1 MFRFGVLFF
10 ALILPSVVFA
20 QSATNQPVNTPV
32 NAPVNAN
39 DNSLLQEQ
47 AAICASYA
55 RLMEYSGLLEKT
67 QGELWRER
75 RFFAGAML
83 RSTISNATNI
93 QPSNANIDSIITEYS
108 TWMIDLFT
116 ANAVQD
122 NQDKLA
128 EKDKLKDYIES
139 FCTGLFNN
147 ADKAIVKVRPDL
159 FIGVKAENP
168 NSATPSLVS
177 EAEINQ
183 LLQENIKLQ
192 KNLKQLENRLSEQD
206 KALKL
211 AEAKAEIA
219 EQMLKNEVTASE
231 MKQVSQ
237 SKTAQPKTAQSATD
251 QSNRS
256 RTASSTS
263 DQVDAQLTETLM
275 PPPLKPPLPLNL
287 AAKDGDVIDTPPPL
301 PPEEVGLTQVQLAS
315 YSTVKNA
322 ENGLNVLAKEMPDG
336 AGVSLKITTARLSSG
351 KNVFRIVS
359 SAIPVETAKKICTHY
374 WAQQYACIIKMTKA
388 S

>member
-1 MFRFGVLFF
+1 MVSFVTLLLF
-10 ALILPSVVFA
+10 LIMPTLVSA
-20 QSATNQPVNTPV
+20 QTVAETSA
-32 NAPVNAN
+32 NAPSSQAASAPSN

-83 RSTISNATNI
+83 RSTIANATNA
-93 QPSNANIDSIITEYS
+93 QPSNSDIDGIITEYS

-122 NQDKLA
+122 NPEKLQ
-128 EKDKLKDYIES
+128 EKDKLKDYVES

-168 NSATPSLVS
+168 NSATPSLLS
-177 EAEINQ
+177 EDQTNK
-183 LLQENIKLQ
+183 LLQENMKLQ
-192 KNLKQLENRLSEQD
+192 QRLKEIESQLKDQD
-206 KALKL
+206 KALKM

-219 EQMLKNEVTASE
+219 EQMLKDEVAE
-231 MKQVSQ
+231 AEIQ
-237 SKTAQPKTAQSATD
+237 KTANGQKAQNANQASSS
-251 QSNRS
+251 SNRS
-256 RTASSTS
+256 DT
-263 DQVDAQLTETLM
+263 VDAQLTETLAV
-275 PPPLKPPLPLNL
+275 PPQKPPLPLDL
-287 AAKDGDVIDTPPPL
+287 AAQDGDVIATEPTL
-301 PPEEVGLTQVQLAS
+301 APEEVGLTQVQLAS
-315 YSTVKNA
+315 YSSIKNA
-322 ENGLNVLAKEMPDG
+322 ENGLNILAKEMPDDID
-336 AGVSLKITTARLSSG
+336 ASLQITTAKLASG
-351 KNVFRIVS
+351 KNVFRVVS
-359 SAIPVETAKKICTHY
+359 SAVSVDTAKMICTHY
-374 WAQQYACIIKMTKA
+374 WAQQYACIIKMTSK

>member
-1 MFRFGVLFF
+1 MVRFVTLLLF
-10 ALILPSVVFA
+10 LIMPTLVSA
-20 QSATNQPVNTPV
+20 QTVAETSA
-32 NAPVNAN
+32 NAPSSQAASAPSN

-83 RSTISNATNI
+83 RSTIANATNA
-93 QPSNANIDSIITEYS
+93 QPSNSDIDGIITEYS

-122 NQDKLA
+122 NPEKLQ
-128 EKDKLKDYIES
+128 EKDKLKDYVES

-168 NSATPSLVS
+168 NSATPSLLS
-177 EAEINQ
+177 EDQTNK
-183 LLQENIKLQ
+183 LLQENMKLQ
-192 KNLKQLENRLSEQD
+192 QRLKEIESQLKDQD
-206 KALKL
+206 KALKM

-219 EQMLKNEVTASE
+219 KQMLKDEVVEAE
-231 MKQVSQ
+231 IQ
-237 SKTAQPKTAQSATD
+237 KTANGQQAQNTNQASSS
-251 QSNRS
+251 SNRS
-256 RTASSTS
+256 DT
-263 DQVDAQLTETLM
+263 VDAQLTETLAV
-275 PPPLKPPLPLNL
+275 PPQKPPLPLDL
-287 AAKDGDVIDTPPPL
+287 AAQDGDVIATEPTL
-301 PPEEVGLTQVQLAS
+301 APEEVGLTQVQLAS
-315 YSTVKNA
+315 YSSIKNA
-322 ENGLNVLAKEMPDG
+322 ENGLNILAKKMPEDID
-336 AGVSLKITTARLSSG
+336 ASLQITTAKLASG
-351 KNVFRIVS
+351 KNVFRVVS
-359 SAIPVETAKKICTHY
+359 SAVSVDTAKMICTHY
-374 WAQQYACIIKMTKA
+374 WAQQYACIIKMTSK

>member
-1 MFRFGVLFF
+1 MVRFVTLLLF
-10 ALILPSVVFA
+10 LILPTLVSA
-20 QSATNQPVNTPV
+20 QTVAETSA
-32 NAPVNAN
+32 NAPSLQAASAPSN

-83 RSTISNATNI
+83 RSTIANATNA
-93 QPSNANIDSIITEYS
+93 QPSNSDIDGIITEYS

-122 NQDKLA
+122 NPEKLQ
-128 EKDKLKDYIES
+128 EKDKLKDYVES

-168 NSATPSLVS
+168 NSATPSLLS
-177 EAEINQ
+177 EDQTNK
-183 LLQENIKLQ
+183 LLQENMKLQ
-192 KNLKQLENRLSEQD
+192 QRLKEIESQLKDQD
-206 KALKL
+206 KALKM

-219 EQMLKNEVTASE
+219 EQMLKDEVAE
-231 MKQVSQ
+231 AEIQ
-237 SKTAQPKTAQSATD
+237 KTANGQKAQNANQASSS
-251 QSNRS
+251 SNRS
-256 RTASSTS
+256 DT
-263 DQVDAQLTETLM
+263 VDAQLTETLAV
-275 PPPLKPPLPLNL
+275 PPQKPPLPLDL
-287 AAKDGDVIDTPPPL
+287 AAQDGDVIATEPTL
-301 PPEEVGLTQVQLAS
+301 APEEVGLTQVQLAS
-315 YSTVKNA
+315 YSSIKNA
-322 ENGLNVLAKEMPDG
+322 ENGLNILAKEMPDDID
-336 AGVSLKITTARLSSG
+336 ASLQITTAKLASG
-351 KNVFRIVS
+351 KNVFRVVS
-359 SAIPVETAKKICTHY
+359 SAVSVDTAKMICTHY
-374 WAQQYACIIKMTKA
+374 WAQQYACIIKMTSK

>member
-1 MFRFGVLFF
+1 MFRFGAILFVLM
-10 ALILPSVVFA
+10 LPAVGFA
-20 QSATNQPVNTPV
+20 QTAAVQPSQQ
-32 NAPVNAN
+32 NAGGQS

-83 RSTISNATNI
+83 RSTITNATNA
-93 QPSNANIDSIITEYS
+93 QPSNADIDSIITEYS

-122 NQDKLA
+122 KKDKLE

-168 NSATPSLVS
+168 GSATPSMAS
-177 EAEINQ
+177 EAQANK
-183 LLQENIKLQ
+183 LLQDNIKLQ
-192 KNLKQLENRLSEQD
+192 KTLKQLEGKISQQD

-219 EQMLKNEVTASE
+219 EQMLKD
-231 MKQVSQ
+231 QVVVAETQQ
-237 SKTAQPKTAQSATD
+237 SNAKRQSSPAAGQAQSGAKMDDRTD
-251 QSNRS
+251 
-256 RTASSTS
+256 T
-263 DQVDAQLTETLM
+263 QLTETL
-275 PPPLKPPLPLNL
+275 PPPPKKPPLPLNL
-287 AAKDGDVIDTPPPL
+287 AAEDGEVISKSPTL
-301 PPEEVGLTQVQLAS
+301 PPEKIGLTQVQLAS
-315 YSTVKNA
+315 YSTIKNA
-322 ENGLNVLAKEMPDG
+322 ETGLNVLSKAMPAD
-336 AGVSLKITTARLSSG
+336 VDLTLQITTARLASG
-351 KNVFRIVS
+351 KNVFRVVS
-359 SAIPVETAKKICTHY
+359 SAIPIETAKQVCTHY
-374 WAQQYACIIKMTKA
+374 WAKQYACIIKMTKA

>member
-1 MFRFGVLFF
+1 MVRFVTLLLF
-10 ALILPSVVFA
+10 LIMPTLVSA
-20 QSATNQPVNTPV
+20 QTVAETSA
-32 NAPVNAN
+32 NAPSLQAASAPSN

-83 RSTISNATNI
+83 RSTIANATNA
-93 QPSNANIDSIITEYS
+93 QPSNSDIDGIITEYS

-122 NQDKLA
+122 NPEKLQ
-128 EKDKLKDYIES
+128 EKDKLKDYVES

-168 NSATPSLVS
+168 NSATPSLLS
-177 EAEINQ
+177 EDQTNK
-183 LLQENIKLQ
+183 LLQENMKLQ
-192 KNLKQLENRLSEQD
+192 QRLKEIESQLKDQD
-206 KALKL
+206 KALKM

-219 EQMLKNEVTASE
+219 EQMLKDEVAE
-231 MKQVSQ
+231 AEIQ
-237 SKTAQPKTAQSATD
+237 KTANGQKAQNANQASSS
-251 QSNRS
+251 SNRS
-256 RTASSTS
+256 DT
-263 DQVDAQLTETLM
+263 VDAQLTETLAV
-275 PPPLKPPLPLNL
+275 PPQKPPLPLDL
-287 AAKDGDVIDTPPPL
+287 AAQDGDVIATEPTL
-301 PPEEVGLTQVQLAS
+301 APEEVGLTQVQLAS
-315 YSTVKNA
+315 YSSIKNA
-322 ENGLNVLAKEMPDG
+322 ENGLNILAKEMPDDID
-336 AGVSLKITTARLSSG
+336 ASLQITTAKLASG
-351 KNVFRIVS
+351 KNVFRVVS
-359 SAIPVETAKKICTHY
+359 SAVSVDTAKMICTHY
-374 WAQQYACIIKMTKA
+374 WAQQYACIIKMTSK

>member
-1 MFRFGVLFF
+1 MVRFVTFLLLLIMPNGVL
-10 ALILPSVVFA
+10 A
-20 QSATNQPVNTPV
+20 QSVAETPASPT
-32 NAPVNAN
+32 APKTTSAASSN

-83 RSTISNATNI
+83 RSTITNATNA
-93 QPSNANIDSIITEYS
+93 QPSNADIDGIITEYS
-108 TWMIDLFT
+108 AWMIDLFT

-122 NQDKLA
+122 GKQKLE
-128 EKDKLKDYIES
+128 EKDRLKDYIES
-139 FCTGLFNN
+139 FCKGLFDN

-168 NSATPSLVS
+168 NSATPSLLS
-177 EAEINQ
+177 EEQTNK

-192 KNLKQLENRLSEQD
+192 QALKQLESQVTAQD
-206 KALKL
+206 KALKM

-219 EQMLKNEVTASE
+219 EQMLKDQMVETE
-231 MKQVSQ
+231 KQKLANSQ
-237 SKTAQPKTAQSATD
+237 K
-251 QSNRS
+251 
-256 RTASSTS
+256 TASSSARDET
-263 DQVDAQLTETLM
+263 VDTQLTETLSV
-275 PPPLKPPLPLNL
+275 PPQKPPLPLNL
-287 AAKDGDVIDTPPPL
+287 AAQDGDVIATKPTL
-301 PPEEVGLTQVQLAS
+301 APENVGLTQVQLAS

-322 ENGLNVLAKEMPDG
+322 ENGLNILSKQMPQDID
-336 AGVSLKITTARLSSG
+336 VSLRITTARLASG
-351 KNVFRIVS
+351 KNVFRVVS
-359 SAIPVETAKKICTHY
+359 SAVSVDTAKMICTHY
-374 WAQQYACIIKMTKA
+374 WAQQFACIIKMTNK

>member
-1 MFRFGVLFF
+1 MVRFVTLLLF
-10 ALILPSVVFA
+10 LIMPTLVSA
-20 QSATNQPVNTPV
+20 QTVAETSA
-32 NAPVNAN
+32 NAPSSQAASAPSN

-83 RSTISNATNI
+83 RSTIANATNA
-93 QPSNANIDSIITEYS
+93 QPSNSDIDGIITEYS

-122 NQDKLA
+122 NPEKLQ
-128 EKDKLKDYIES
+128 EKDKLKDYVES

-168 NSATPSLVS
+168 NSATPSLLS
-177 EAEINQ
+177 EDQTNK
-183 LLQENIKLQ
+183 LLQENMKLQ
-192 KNLKQLENRLSEQD
+192 QRLKEIESQLKDQD
-206 KALKL
+206 KALKM

-219 EQMLKNEVTASE
+219 EQMLKDEVAE
-231 MKQVSQ
+231 AEIQ
-237 SKTAQPKTAQSATD
+237 KTANGQQAQNANQDSSS
-251 QSNRS
+251 SNRS
-256 RTASSTS
+256 DT
-263 DQVDAQLTETLM
+263 VDAQLTETLAV
-275 PPPLKPPLPLNL
+275 PPQKPPLPLDL
-287 AAKDGDVIDTPPPL
+287 AAQDGDVIATEPTL
-301 PPEEVGLTQVQLAS
+301 APEEVGLTQVQLAS
-315 YSTVKNA
+315 YSSIKNA
-322 ENGLNVLAKEMPDG
+322 ENGLNILAKEMPDDID
-336 AGVSLKITTARLSSG
+336 ASLQITTAKLASG
-351 KNVFRIVS
+351 KNVFRVVS
-359 SAIPVETAKKICTHY
+359 SAVSVDTAKMICTHY
-374 WAQQYACIIKMTKA
+374 WAQQYACIIKMTSK

>member
-1 MFRFGVLFF
+1 MFRLGAILFVLM
-10 ALILPSVVFA
+10 LPAVGFA
-20 QSATNQPVNTPV
+20 QTSAVQPSQQ
-32 NAPVNAN
+32 NAGGQS

-83 RSTISNATNI
+83 RSTITNATNA
-93 QPSNANIDSIITEYS
+93 QPSNADIDSIITEYS

-122 NQDKLA
+122 KKDKLE

-168 NSATPSLVS
+168 GSATPSMAS
-177 EAEINQ
+177 EAQANK
-183 LLQENIKLQ
+183 LLQDNIKLQ
-192 KNLKQLENRLSEQD
+192 KTLKQLEGKISQQD

-219 EQMLKNEVTASE
+219 EQMLKDQVVVAETQQSNAKRQSSTAAG
-231 MKQVSQ
+231 Q
-237 SKTAQPKTAQSATD
+237 AQSGAKMDDAQSGAKMDDRTD
-251 QSNRS
+251 
-256 RTASSTS
+256 T
-263 DQVDAQLTETLM
+263 QLTETL
-275 PPPLKPPLPLNL
+275 PPPPKKPPLPLNL
-287 AAKDGDVIDTPPPL
+287 AAEDGEVISKSPTL
-301 PPEEVGLTQVQLAS
+301 PPEKIGLTQVQLAS
-315 YSTVKNA
+315 YST
-322 ENGLNVLAKEMPDG
+322 
-336 AGVSLKITTARLSSG
+336 I
-351 KNVFRIVS
+351 
-359 SAIPVETAKKICTHY
+359 KKCGNRP
-374 WAQQYACIIKMTKA
+374 
-388 S
+388 

>member
-1 MFRFGVLFF
+1 MVRFVTLLLF
-10 ALILPSVVFA
+10 LILPTLVSA
-20 QSATNQPVNTPV
+20 QTVAETSA
-32 NAPVNAN
+32 NAPSSQAASAPSN

-83 RSTISNATNI
+83 RSTIANATNA
-93 QPSNANIDSIITEYS
+93 QPSNSDIDGIITEYS

-122 NQDKLA
+122 NPEKLQ
-128 EKDKLKDYIES
+128 EKDKLKDYVES

-168 NSATPSLVS
+168 NSATPSLLS
-177 EAEINQ
+177 EDQTNK
-183 LLQENIKLQ
+183 LLQENMKLQ
-192 KNLKQLENRLSEQD
+192 QRLKEIESQLKDQD
-206 KALKL
+206 KALKM

-219 EQMLKNEVTASE
+219 EQMLKDEVAE
-231 MKQVSQ
+231 AEIQ
-237 SKTAQPKTAQSATD
+237 KTANGQKAQNANQASSS
-251 QSNRS
+251 SNRS
-256 RTASSTS
+256 DT
-263 DQVDAQLTETLM
+263 VDAQLTETLAV
-275 PPPLKPPLPLNL
+275 PPQKPPLPLDL
-287 AAKDGDVIDTPPPL
+287 AAQDGDVIATEPTL
-301 PPEEVGLTQVQLAS
+301 APEEVGLTQVQLAS
-315 YSTVKNA
+315 YSSIKNA
-322 ENGLNVLAKEMPDG
+322 ENGLNILAKEMPDDID
-336 AGVSLKITTARLSSG
+336 ASLQITTAKLASG
-351 KNVFRIVS
+351 KNVFRVVS
-359 SAIPVETAKKICTHY
+359 SAVSVDTAKMICTHY
-374 WAQQYACIIKMTKA
+374 WAQQYACIIKMTSK

>member
-1 MFRFGVLFF
+1 MVRFVTFLLLLIMPNGVL
-10 ALILPSVVFA
+10 A
-20 QSATNQPVNTPV
+20 QSVAETPASPT
-32 NAPVNAN
+32 APKTTSAPSSN

-83 RSTISNATNI
+83 RSTITNATNA
-93 QPSNANIDSIITEYS
+93 QPSNADIDGIITEYS
-108 TWMIDLFT
+108 AWMIDLFT

-122 NQDKLA
+122 GKQKLE
-128 EKDKLKDYIES
+128 EKDRLKDYVES
-139 FCTGLFNN
+139 FCKGLFDN

-168 NSATPSLVS
+168 NSATPSLLS
-177 EAEINQ
+177 EDQTNK

-192 KNLKQLENRLSEQD
+192 QALKQLESQVTAQD
-206 KALKL
+206 KALKM

-219 EQMLKNEVTASE
+219 EQMLKDQVVETE
-231 MKQVSQ
+231 KQ
-237 SKTAQPKTAQSATD
+237 KSANG
-251 QSNRS
+251 QK
-256 RTASSTS
+256 TASSGEVIASSSARDET
-263 DQVDAQLTETLM
+263 VDTQLTETLS
-275 PPPLKPPLPLNL
+275 PPPQKPPLPLNL
-287 AAKDGDVIDTPPPL
+287 AAQDGDVIATKPTL
-301 PPEEVGLTQVQLAS
+301 APEDVGLTQVQLAS

-322 ENGLNVLAKEMPDG
+322 ENGLNILSKQMPQDID
-336 AGVSLKITTARLSSG
+336 VSLRITTARLASG
-351 KNVFRIVS
+351 KNVFRVVS
-359 SAIPVETAKKICTHY
+359 SAVSVDTAKSICTHY
-374 WAQQYACIIKMTKA
+374 WAQQYACIIKMTNK

>member
-1 MFRFGVLFF
+1 MVSFVTLLLF
-10 ALILPSVVFA
+10 LIMPTLVSA
-20 QSATNQPVNTPV
+20 QTVAETSA
-32 NAPVNAN
+32 NAPSSQAASAPSN

-83 RSTISNATNI
+83 RSTIANATNA
-93 QPSNANIDSIITEYS
+93 QPSNSDIDGIITEYS

-122 NQDKLA
+122 NPEKLQ
-128 EKDKLKDYIES
+128 EKDKLKDYVES

-168 NSATPSLVS
+168 NSATPSLLS
-177 EAEINQ
+177 EDQTNK
-183 LLQENIKLQ
+183 LLQENMKLQ
-192 KNLKQLENRLSEQD
+192 QRLKEIESQLKDQD
-206 KALKL
+206 KALKM

-219 EQMLKNEVTASE
+219 EQMLKDEVAE
-231 MKQVSQ
+231 AEIQ
-237 SKTAQPKTAQSATD
+237 KTANGQKAQNANQASSS
-251 QSNRS
+251 SNRS
-256 RTASSTS
+256 DT
-263 DQVDAQLTETLM
+263 VDAQLTETLAV
-275 PPPLKPPLPLNL
+275 PPQKPPLPLDL
-287 AAKDGDVIDTPPPL
+287 AAQDGDVIATEPTL
-301 PPEEVGLTQVQLAS
+301 APEDVGLTQVQLAS
-315 YSTVKNA
+315 YSSIKNA
-322 ENGLNVLAKEMPDG
+322 ENGLNILAKEMPDDID
-336 AGVSLKITTARLSSG
+336 ASLQITTAKLASG
-351 KNVFRIVS
+351 KNVFRVVS
-359 SAIPVETAKKICTHY
+359 SAVSVDTAKMICTHY
-374 WAQQYACIIKMTKA
+374 WAQQYACIIKMTSK

>member
-1 MFRFGVLFF
+1 MVRFVTLLLF
-10 ALILPSVVFA
+10 LIMPTLVSA
-20 QSATNQPVNTPV
+20 QTVAETSA
-32 NAPVNAN
+32 NAPSSQAASAPSN

-83 RSTISNATNI
+83 RSTIANATNA
-93 QPSNANIDSIITEYS
+93 QPSNSDIDGIITEYS

-122 NQDKLA
+122 NPEKLQ
-128 EKDKLKDYIES
+128 EKDKLKDYVES

-168 NSATPSLVS
+168 NSATPSLLS
-177 EAEINQ
+177 EDQTNK
-183 LLQENIKLQ
+183 LLQENMKLQ
-192 KNLKQLENRLSEQD
+192 QRLKEIESQLKDQD
-206 KALKL
+206 KALKM

-219 EQMLKNEVTASE
+219 EQMLKDEVAE
-231 MKQVSQ
+231 AEIQ
-237 SKTAQPKTAQSATD
+237 KTANGQKAQNANQASSS
-251 QSNRS
+251 SNRS
-256 RTASSTS
+256 DT
-263 DQVDAQLTETLM
+263 VDAQLTETLAV
-275 PPPLKPPLPLNL
+275 PPQKPPLPLDL
-287 AAKDGDVIDTPPPL
+287 AAQDGDVIATEPTL
-301 PPEEVGLTQVQLAS
+301 APEEVGLTQVQLAS
-315 YSTVKNA
+315 YSSIKNA
-322 ENGLNVLAKEMPDG
+322 ENGLNILAKEMPDDID
-336 AGVSLKITTARLSSG
+336 ASLQITTAKLASG
-351 KNVFRIVS
+351 KNVFRVVS
-359 SAIPVETAKKICTHY
+359 SAVSVDTAKMICTHY
-374 WAQQYACIIKMTKA
+374 WAQQYACIIKMTSK

>member
-1 MFRFGVLFF
+1 MVRFVTFLLLLIMPNGVL
-10 ALILPSVVFA
+10 A
-20 QSATNQPVNTPV
+20 QSVAETPASPT
-32 NAPVNAN
+32 APKTTSAPSSN

-83 RSTISNATNI
+83 RSTITNATNA
-93 QPSNANIDSIITEYS
+93 QPSNADIDGIITEYS
-108 TWMIDLFT
+108 AWMIDLFT

-122 NQDKLA
+122 GKQKLE
-128 EKDKLKDYIES
+128 EKDRLKDYVES
-139 FCTGLFNN
+139 FCKGLFDN

-168 NSATPSLVS
+168 NSATPSLLS
-177 EAEINQ
+177 EDQTNK

-192 KNLKQLENRLSEQD
+192 QALKQLESQVTAQD
-206 KALKL
+206 KALKM

-219 EQMLKNEVTASE
+219 EQMLKDQVVETEKQKSANGQKTASSGEVTAS
-231 MKQVSQ
+231 S
-237 SKTAQPKTAQSATD
+237 SARDET
-251 QSNRS
+251 
-256 RTASSTS
+256 
-263 DQVDAQLTETLM
+263 VDTQLTKTLS
-275 PPPLKPPLPLNL
+275 PPPQKPPLPLNL
-287 AAKDGDVIDTPPPL
+287 AAQDGDVIATKPTL
-301 PPEEVGLTQVQLAS
+301 APEDVGLTQVQLAS

-322 ENGLNVLAKEMPDG
+322 ENGLNILSKQMPQDID
-336 AGVSLKITTARLSSG
+336 VSLRITTARLASG
-351 KNVFRIVS
+351 KNVFRVVS
-359 SAIPVETAKKICTHY
+359 SAVTVDTAKSICTHY
-374 WAQQYACIIKMTKA
+374 WAQQYACIIKMTNK

>member
-1 MFRFGVLFF
+1 MVRFVTLLLF
-10 ALILPSVVFA
+10 LIMPTLVSA
-20 QSATNQPVNTPV
+20 QTVAETSA
-32 NAPVNAN
+32 NAPSLQTASAPSN

-83 RSTISNATNI
+83 RSTIANATNA
-93 QPSNANIDSIITEYS
+93 QPSNSDIDGIITEYS

-122 NQDKLA
+122 NPEKLQ
-128 EKDKLKDYIES
+128 EKDKLKDYVES

-168 NSATPSLVS
+168 NSATPSLLS
-177 EAEINQ
+177 EDQTNK
-183 LLQENIKLQ
+183 LLQENMKLQ
-192 KNLKQLENRLSEQD
+192 QRLKEIESQLKDQD
-206 KALKL
+206 KALKM

-219 EQMLKNEVTASE
+219 EQMLKDEVAE
-231 MKQVSQ
+231 AEIQ
-237 SKTAQPKTAQSATD
+237 KTANSQKAQNANQDSSS
-251 QSNRS
+251 SNRS
-256 RTASSTS
+256 DT
-263 DQVDAQLTETLM
+263 VDAQLTETLAV
-275 PPPLKPPLPLNL
+275 PPQKPPLPLDL
-287 AAKDGDVIDTPPPL
+287 AAQDGDVIATEPTL
-301 PPEEVGLTQVQLAS
+301 APEEVGLTQVQLAS
-315 YSTVKNA
+315 YSSIKNA
-322 ENGLNVLAKEMPDG
+322 ENGLNILAKEMPDDID
-336 AGVSLKITTARLSSG
+336 ASLQITTAKLASG
-351 KNVFRIVS
+351 KNVFRVVS
-359 SAIPVETAKKICTHY
+359 SAVSVDTAKMICTHY
-374 WAQQYACIIKMTKA
+374 WAQQYACIIKMTSK

>member
-1 MFRFGVLFF
+1 MVRFVTFLLLLIMPNGVL
-10 ALILPSVVFA
+10 A
-20 QSATNQPVNTPV
+20 QSVAETPASPT
-32 NAPVNAN
+32 APKTTSAASSN

-83 RSTISNATNI
+83 RSTITNATNA
-93 QPSNANIDSIITEYS
+93 QPSNADIDGIITEYS
-108 TWMIDLFT
+108 AWMIDLFT

-122 NQDKLA
+122 GKQKLE
-128 EKDKLKDYIES
+128 EKDRLKDYVES
-139 FCTGLFNN
+139 FCKGLFDN

-168 NSATPSLVS
+168 NSATPSLLS
-177 EAEINQ
+177 EEQTNK

-192 KNLKQLENRLSEQD
+192 QALKQLESQVTAQD
-206 KALKL
+206 KALKM

-219 EQMLKNEVTASE
+219 EQMLKDQVVETE
-231 MKQVSQ
+231 KQKSANSQ
-237 SKTAQPKTAQSATD
+237 K
-251 QSNRS
+251 
-256 RTASSTS
+256 TASSGEATAS
-263 DQVDAQLTETLM
+263 SSARDETVDTQLTETLSV
-275 PPPLKPPLPLNL
+275 PPQKPPLPLNL
-287 AAKDGDVIDTPPPL
+287 AAQDGDVIATKPTL
-301 PPEEVGLTQVQLAS
+301 APEDVGLTQVQLAS

-322 ENGLNVLAKEMPDG
+322 ENGLNILSKQMPQDID
-336 AGVSLKITTARLSSG
+336 VSLRITTARLASG
-351 KNVFRIVS
+351 KNVFRVVS
-359 SAIPVETAKKICTHY
+359 SAVSVDTAKMICTHY
-374 WAQQYACIIKMTKA
+374 WAQQYACIIKMTNK

>member
-1 MFRFGVLFF
+1 MVRFVTLLLF
-10 ALILPSVVFA
+10 LIMPTLVSA
-20 QSATNQPVNTPV
+20 QTVAETSA
-32 NAPVNAN
+32 NAPSSQAASAPSN

-83 RSTISNATNI
+83 RSTIANATNA
-93 QPSNANIDSIITEYS
+93 QPSNSDIDGIITEYS

-122 NQDKLA
+122 NPEKLQ
-128 EKDKLKDYIES
+128 EKDKLKDYVES

-168 NSATPSLVS
+168 NSATTSLLS
-177 EAEINQ
+177 EDQ
-183 LLQENIKLQ
+183 TKKLLQENMKLQ
-192 KNLKQLENRLSEQD
+192 QRLKEIESQLKDQD
-206 KALKL
+206 KALKM

-219 EQMLKNEVTASE
+219 EQMLKDEVAE
-231 MKQVSQ
+231 AEIQ
-237 SKTAQPKTAQSATD
+237 KTANGQKAQNANQDSSS
-251 QSNRS
+251 SNRS
-256 RTASSTS
+256 DT
-263 DQVDAQLTETLM
+263 VDAQLTETLAV
-275 PPPLKPPLPLNL
+275 PPQKPPLPLDL
-287 AAKDGDVIDTPPPL
+287 AAQDGDVIATEPTL
-301 PPEEVGLTQVQLAS
+301 APEEVGLTQVQLAS
-315 YSTVKNA
+315 YSSIKNA
-322 ENGLNVLAKEMPDG
+322 ENGLNILAKEMPDDID
-336 AGVSLKITTARLSSG
+336 ASLQITTAKLASG
-351 KNVFRIVS
+351 KNVFRVVS
-359 SAIPVETAKKICTHY
+359 SAVSVDTAKMICTHY
-374 WAQQYACIIKMTKA
+374 WAQQYACIIKMTSK

>member
-1 MFRFGVLFF
+1 MVRFVTFLLLLIMPNGVL
-10 ALILPSVVFA
+10 A
-20 QSATNQPVNTPV
+20 QSVAETPASPT
-32 NAPVNAN
+32 APKTISAASSN

-83 RSTISNATNI
+83 RSTITNATNA
-93 QPSNANIDSIITEYS
+93 QPSNADIDGIITEYS
-108 TWMIDLFT
+108 AWMIDLFT

-122 NQDKLA
+122 GKQKLE
-128 EKDKLKDYIES
+128 EKDRLKDYIES
-139 FCTGLFNN
+139 FCKGLFDN

-168 NSATPSLVS
+168 NSATPSLLS
-177 EAEINQ
+177 EEQTNK

-192 KNLKQLENRLSEQD
+192 QALKQLESQVTAQD
-206 KALKL
+206 KALKM

-219 EQMLKNEVTASE
+219 EQMLKDQMVETE
-231 MKQVSQ
+231 KQKLANSQ
-237 SKTAQPKTAQSATD
+237 K
-251 QSNRS
+251 
-256 RTASSTS
+256 TASSSARDET
-263 DQVDAQLTETLM
+263 VDTQLTETLSV
-275 PPPLKPPLPLNL
+275 PPQKPPLPLNL
-287 AAKDGDVIDTPPPL
+287 AAQDGDVIATKPTL
-301 PPEEVGLTQVQLAS
+301 APENVGLTQVQLAS

-322 ENGLNVLAKEMPDG
+322 ENGLNILSKQMPQDID
-336 AGVSLKITTARLSSG
+336 VSLRITTARLASG
-351 KNVFRIVS
+351 KNVFRVVS
-359 SAIPVETAKKICTHY
+359 SAVSVDTAKMICTHY
-374 WAQQYACIIKMTKA
+374 WAQQFACIIKMTNK

>member
-1 MFRFGVLFF
+1 MVRFVTLLLF
-10 ALILPSVVFA
+10 LIMPTLVSA
-20 QSATNQPVNTPV
+20 QTVAETSV
-32 NAPVNAN
+32 NAPSSQAASAPSN

-83 RSTISNATNI
+83 RSTIANATNA
-93 QPSNANIDSIITEYS
+93 QPSNSDIDGIITEYS

-122 NQDKLA
+122 NPEKLQ
-128 EKDKLKDYIES
+128 EKDTLKDYVES

-168 NSATPSLVS
+168 NSATPSLLS
-177 EAEINQ
+177 EDQTNK
-183 LLQENIKLQ
+183 LLQENMKLQ
-192 KNLKQLENRLSEQD
+192 QRLKEIESQLKDQD
-206 KALKL
+206 KALKM

-219 EQMLKNEVTASE
+219 EQMLKDEVAE
-231 MKQVSQ
+231 AEIQ
-237 SKTAQPKTAQSATD
+237 KTANGQKAQNANQASSS
-251 QSNRS
+251 SNRS
-256 RTASSTS
+256 DT
-263 DQVDAQLTETLM
+263 VDAQLTETLAV
-275 PPPLKPPLPLNL
+275 PPQKPPLPLDL
-287 AAKDGDVIDTPPPL
+287 AAQDGDVIATEPTL
-301 PPEEVGLTQVQLAS
+301 APEEVGLTQVQLAS
-315 YSTVKNA
+315 YSSIKNA
-322 ENGLNVLAKEMPDG
+322 ENGLNILAKEMPDDID
-336 AGVSLKITTARLSSG
+336 ASLQITTAKLASG
-351 KNVFRIVS
+351 KNVFRVVS
-359 SAIPVETAKKICTHY
+359 SAVSVDTAKMICTHY
-374 WAQQYACIIKMTKA
+374 WAQQYACIIKMTSK

>member
-1 MFRFGVLFF
+1 MVRFVTLLLF
-10 ALILPSVVFA
+10 LIMPSFVSA
-20 QSATNQPVNTPV
+20 QTVAETSA
-32 NAPVNAN
+32 NAPSSQAASAPSN

-83 RSTISNATNI
+83 RSTIANATNA
-93 QPSNANIDSIITEYS
+93 QPSNSDIDGIITEYS

-122 NQDKLA
+122 NPEKLQ
-128 EKDKLKDYIES
+128 EKDKLKDYVES

-168 NSATPSLVS
+168 NSATPSLLS
-177 EAEINQ
+177 EDQTNK
-183 LLQENIKLQ
+183 LLQENMKLQ
-192 KNLKQLENRLSEQD
+192 QRLKEIESQLKDQD
-206 KALKL
+206 KALKM

-219 EQMLKNEVTASE
+219 EQMLKDEVAE
-231 MKQVSQ
+231 AEIQ
-237 SKTAQPKTAQSATD
+237 KTANGQKAQNANQASSS
-251 QSNRS
+251 SNRS
-256 RTASSTS
+256 DT
-263 DQVDAQLTETLM
+263 VDAQLTETLAV
-275 PPPLKPPLPLNL
+275 PPKKPPLPLDL
-287 AAKDGDVIDTPPPL
+287 AAQDGDVIATEHTL
-301 PPEEVGLTQVQLAS
+301 APEEVGLTQVQLAS
-315 YSTVKNA
+315 YSSIKNA
-322 ENGLNVLAKEMPDG
+322 ENGLNILAKEMPDDID
-336 AGVSLKITTARLSSG
+336 VTLQITTAKLASG
-351 KNVFRIVS
+351 KNVFRVVS
-359 SAIPVETAKKICTHY
+359 SAVSVDTAKMICTHY
-374 WAQQYACIIKMTKA
+374 WAQQYACIIKMTSK